1 MIRRSLIGD
10 KEHFSM
16 TKTALITGASA
27 GLGSQFAR
35 VFAEDKI
42 SLVLVARRED
52 RLRQLKSELET
63 GFGVKVDIPPLD
75 LTLPDSVSRVL
86 EYLEDHQIEIEYLV
100 NNAGFGQF
108 GSFSSV
114 SLKLNLAQIDLNA
127 RSLTE
132 LTHRVLPTMIKNKRG
147 RILNVGSTAGDQPG
161 PFMAVYYA
169 SKAYVNSFS
178 EALNYEL
185 KGTGVTV
192 TLSCPGP
199 TLSEFVEV
207 SHQENNGLFQM
218 NAMPSDVVARQAY
231 RAMMKGTRRITH
243 GARNKIGSQINRLAP
258 KSTALKIVAILN
270 SSK

>member
-1 MIRRSLIGD
+1 
-10 KEHFSM
+10 M

-27 GLGSQFAR
+27 GLGEQFAR
-35 VFAEDKI
+35 LFARDKI

-52 RLRQLKSELET
+52 RLQQLRSELET
-63 GFGVKVDIPPLD
+63 SFGIKVDIIPLD
-75 LTLPDSVSRVL
+75 LTLPDAATRVL
-86 EYLEDHQIEIEYLV
+86 DFLERHKIEIEYLV
-100 NNAGFGQF
+100 NNAGFGQS
-108 GSFSSV
+108 GRFSDV
-114 SLKLNLAQIDLNA
+114 SLKMNLAQIDLNV

-132 LTHRVLPTMIKNKRG
+132 LTHRLLPSMIKNMRG

-178 EALNYEL
+178 EALNHEL

-199 TLSEFVEV
+199 TFTEFPEV
-207 SHQENNGLFQM
+207 AQVPNMNAFQI
-218 NAMPSDVVARQAY
+218 NAMPADVVARQAY

-243 GARNKIGSQINRLAP
+243 GARNKLGSQLNRLAP
-258 KSTALKIVAILN
+258 RSTALKIVATLN

>member
-1 MIRRSLIGD
+1 
-10 KEHFSM
+10 M

-63 GFGVKVDIPPLD
+63 GFGVKVDILPLD

-169 SKAYVNSFS
+169 SKAYVLSLS
-178 EALNYEL
+178 EALAEET
-185 KGTGVTV
+185 KGTGVSITA
-192 TLSCPGP
+192 LCPGA
-199 TLSEFVEV
+199 TET
-207 SHQENNGLFQM
+207 GFQKRA
-218 NAMPSDVVARQAY
+218 NLPRTRLYKRTAMDA
-231 RAMMKGTRRITH
+231 
-243 GARNKIGSQINRLAP
+243 
-258 KSTALKIVAILN
+258 KIVARAGYEGMLRRRTIVIPGLFNAAGAFMVRFAPRKLVTHMVRLVN
-270 SSK
+270 SE

>member
-1 MIRRSLIGD
+1 
-10 KEHFSM
+10 M

-27 GLGSQFAR
+27 GLGAQFAKLFAKDR
-35 VFAEDKI
+35 V

-52 RLRQLKSELET
+52 RLQRLKSELEAD
-63 GFGVKVDIPPLD
+63 FGVRVDILPLD
-75 LTLPDSVSRVL
+75 LTLPNSVSRVL
-86 EYLEDHQIEIEYLV
+86 EFLESRRIEIEYLV
-100 NNAGFGQF
+100 NNAGFGQSGVF
-108 GSFSSV
+108 FDV

-132 LTHRVLPTMIKNKRG
+132 LTYRLLPSMIRNGRG

-178 EALNYEL
+178 EALHYEL
-185 KGTGVTV
+185 RRTGITV

-199 TLSEFVEV
+199 TFTEFVKV
-207 SHQENNGLFQM
+207 SQQEDNRFFKM
-218 NAMPSDVVARQAY
+218 NAMPSEVVARQAY
-231 RAMMKGTRRITH
+231 QAMMKGTRRITH
-243 GARNKIGSQINRLAP
+243 GIRNKLGSQINRLAP
-258 KSTALKIVAILN
+258 KSATLKIVATLN

>member
-1 MIRRSLIGD
+1 
-10 KEHFSM
+10 M

-27 GLGSQFAR
+27 GLGVEFAR
-35 VFAEDKI
+35 LFAKDKI

-52 RLRQLKSELET
+52 RLQQLKSELET
-63 GFGVKVDIPPLD
+63 DFGVKANIIPLD
-75 LTLPDSVSRVL
+75 LTLPDSASRVL
-86 EYLEDHQIEIEYLV
+86 EYLKGQQIEIEYLV

-108 GSFSSV
+108 GSFSDV

-132 LTHRVLPTMIKNKRG
+132 LTYQLLPSMIRSKRG

-178 EALNYEL
+178 EALSYEL

-199 TLSEFVEV
+199 TLTEFVEV
-207 SHQENNGLFQM
+207 SHQQSNKLFQM
-218 NAMPSDVVARQAY
+218 NAMPSEVVARQAY

-258 KSTALKIVAILN
+258 KSTALRIVAILN

>member
-1 MIRRSLIGD
+1 
-10 KEHFSM
+10 M

-27 GLGSQFAR
+27 GLGVEFAR
-35 VFAEDKI
+35 LFAKDSV

-52 RLRQLKSELET
+52 RLQQLKSELET
-63 GFGVKVDIPPLD
+63 GFGVRADSIPLD
-75 LTLPDSVSRVL
+75 LTLPDSASTIL
-86 EYLEDHQIEIEYLV
+86 DFLQCHQIQVEYLV
-100 NNAGFGQF
+100 NNAGFGQS
-108 GSFSSV
+108 GSFSDI
-114 SLKLNLAQIDLNA
+114 SLNLNLAQIDLNA

-132 LTHRVLPTMIKNKRG
+132 LTHRLLPSMIKNRSG

-178 EALNYEL
+178 EALHYEL

-199 TLSEFVEV
+199 TFTEFPEV
-207 SHQENNGLFQM
+207 AQVKNKKLFQM

-231 RAMMKGTRRITH
+231 RAMMRGARRITH
-243 GARNKIGSQINRLAP
+243 GGRNKIGSQVNRLAP
-258 KSTALKIVAILN
+258 RSTALKIVAVMN
-270 SSK
+270 SPK

>member
-1 MIRRSLIGD
+1 
-10 KEHFSM
+10 M
-16 TKTALITGASA
+16 TNTALITGASA

-35 VFAEDKI
+35 LFAKDKT
-42 SLVLVARRED
+42 SLVLVARREK
-52 RLRQLKSELET
+52 RLQQLKSELET
-63 GFGVKVDIPPLD
+63 GFGVKVDIIALD
-75 LTLPDSVSRVL
+75 LTLPESAGRVL
-86 EYLEDHQIEIEYLV
+86 EYLENHQIEIEYLV

-108 GSFSSV
+108 GSFSDV

-127 RSLTE
+127 RALTE
-132 LTHRVLPTMIKNKRG
+132 LTYRLLPSMIRSKRG
-147 RILNVGSTAGDQPG
+147 RILNVGSTAGNQPG

-169 SKAYVNSFS
+169 SKAYVNSLS
-178 EALNYEL
+178 EALSYEL

-199 TLSEFVEV
+199 TLTEFVEV
-207 SHQENNGLFQM
+207 SRQENNRAFQM
-218 NAMPSDVVARQAY
+218 NAMPSDLVARQAY

-258 KSTALKIVAILN
+258 RSTALKIVAMLN

>member
-1 MIRRSLIGD
+1 MS
-10 KEHFSM
+10 
-16 TKTALITGASA
+16 KTALITGASA
-27 GLGSQFAR
+27 GLGVQFAR
-35 VFAEDKI
+35 LFAKDKI
-42 SLVLVARRED
+42 SLVLVARREA
-52 RLRQLKSELET
+52 RLQQLKNELET
-63 GFGVKVDIPPLD
+63 GFGIKVDIIPLD

-86 EYLEDHQIEIEYLV
+86 EFLKRHQIEIEYLV
-100 NNAGFGQF
+100 NNAGFGQS
-108 GSFSSV
+108 GSFSNV

-132 LTHRVLPTMIKNKRG
+132 LTYRLLPSMIKNKSG

-178 EALNYEL
+178 EALHYEL

-199 TLSEFVEV
+199 TFTEFPEV
-207 SHQENNGLFQM
+207 AHVPNMKMFQM

-243 GARNKIGSQINRLAP
+243 GARNKLGSQLNRLAP
-258 KSTALKIVAILN
+258 RSTALRIVAILN
-270 SSK
+270 ASK

>member
-1 MIRRSLIGD
+1 MI
-10 KEHFSM
+10 
-16 TKTALITGASA
+16 KTALITGASA
-27 GLGSQFAR
+27 GLGVQFAR
-35 VFAEDKI
+35 FFAKDRI

-52 RLRQLKSELET
+52 RLQQLKSELET
-63 GFGVKVDIPPLD
+63 GFGVKVDVIPLD

-86 EYLEDHQIEIEYLV
+86 EFLERHHIEIEYLV
-100 NNAGFGQF
+100 NNAGFGQS
-108 GSFSSV
+108 GSFCNV

-132 LTHRVLPTMIKNKRG
+132 LTHRLLPSMMRNKSG

-169 SKAYVNSFS
+169 TKAYVNSFS

-199 TLSEFVEV
+199 TLTEFPEV
-207 SHQENNGLFQM
+207 SHIERKKLFQM

-243 GARNKIGSQINRLAP
+243 GARNKMGSQINRLAP
-258 KSTALKIVAILN
+258 RSTALKIVAILN